1 VATAWAYLDHPGP
14 IPFAHRG
21 GASEHPENTLAAF
34 QAAVDLGYRYLETD
48 VHVTADG
55 VLLAFHDETLDRV
68 TDRQGRI
75 RDLPWS
81 VVREARVDGQEPIPL
96 LEEILGE
103 WPEARVNIDVKHE
116 TSVEPLVE
124 TLRRTNSFD
133 RVGVAAFSDG
143 RLSKVRRLTG
153 LHVCTALGPR
163 EISQLRIA
171 SFGWPAGTIGGAC
184 VQVPPRIG
192 GRSLV
197 DRRFVDTAH
206 RRGLDVHV
214 WTIDHATEMERLL
227 DLGVDGIMTDR
238 PAILK
243 NVLERRGQWA

>member
-1 VATAWAYLDHPGP
+1 VPTGWAYLDHPEP

-21 GASEHPENTLAAF
+21 GASECPENTLAAF

-81 VVREARVDGQEPIPL
+81 VVREARVDGKEPIPL
-96 LEEILGE
+96 LEDILGE
-103 WPEARVNIDVKHE
+103 WPHARVNIDVKHE
-116 TSVEPLVE
+116 TSVVPLVE
-124 TLRRTNSFD
+124 VLRRTNSFD
-133 RVGVAAFSDG
+133 RVCVAAFSDG
-143 RLSKVRRLTG
+143 RLLRVRRLTG
-153 LHVCTALGPR
+153 LRVCTALGPR
-163 EISQLRIA
+163 EIGQLRIA

-184 VQVPPRIG
+184 VQVPPRLG
-192 GRSLV
+192 GRTLV

-243 NVLERRGQWA
+243 QVLEQRGQWA

>member
-1 VATAWAYLDHPGP
+1 VATNWAYLDHPGP

-21 GASEHPENTLAAF
+21 GASELPENTLAAF
-34 QAAVDLGYRYLETD
+34 QAAVDLGYQYLETD

-55 VLLAFHDETLDRV
+55 VLLAFHDDTLDRV

-81 VVREARVDGQEPIPL
+81 VVRQARVDGKEPIPL

-103 WPEARVNIDVKHE
+103 WPDARVNIDVKHE

-124 TLRRTNSFD
+124 TLRRTNSFE
-133 RVGVAAFSDG
+133 RVCVAAFSDG
-143 RLSKVRRLTG
+143 RLSRVRRLTG
-153 LHVCTALGPR
+153 LRVCTALGPR

-184 VQVPPRIG
+184 VQVPPRVA
-192 GRSLV
+192 GRNLV
-197 DRRFVDTAH
+197 DRRFVDAAH
-206 RRGLDVHV
+206 RRGLAVHV

-243 NVLERRGQWA
+243 EVLERRGQWA

>member
-1 VATAWAYLDHPGP
+1 VATAWAYLDNSGP

-34 QAAVDLGYRYLETD
+34 QSAVDLGYRYLETD

-133 RVGVAAFSDG
+133 RVCVAAFSDG
-143 RLSKVRRLTG
+143 RLSRVRRLTG
-153 LHVCTALGPR
+153 LRVCTALGPR
-163 EISQLRIA
+163 EIGQLRIA
-171 SFGWPAGTIGGAC
+171 SFGWPAARSAVPVSRFRLVSADAPSSTGGSSTPPIAAGSTSTSGRSTT
-184 VQVPPRIG
+184 PPRWSGCSIWA
-192 GRSLV
+192 S
-197 DRRFVDTAH
+197 TAS
-206 RRGLDVHV
+206 
-214 WTIDHATEMERLL
+214 
-227 DLGVDGIMTDR
+227 
-238 PAILK
+238 
-243 NVLERRGQWA
+243 

>member
-192 GRSLV
+192 GRC
-197 DRRFVDTAH
+197 RRIAGPRGCAH

>member
-1 VATAWAYLDHPGP
+1 MATAWAYLDNPGP

-34 QAAVDLGYRYLETD
+34 QSAVDLGYRYLETD

-124 TLRRTNSFD
+124 TLGSMRWERTGWERTGYTAAAEEESEVT
-133 RVGVAAFSDG
+133 VGG
-143 RLSKVRRLTG
+143 N
-153 LHVCTALGPR
+153 P
-163 EISQLRIA
+163 E
-171 SFGWPAGTIGGAC
+171 
-184 VQVPPRIG
+184 
-192 GRSLV
+192 
-197 DRRFVDTAH
+197 
-206 RRGLDVHV
+206 
-214 WTIDHATEMERLL
+214 
-227 DLGVDGIMTDR
+227 
-238 PAILK
+238 
-243 NVLERRGQWA
+243 